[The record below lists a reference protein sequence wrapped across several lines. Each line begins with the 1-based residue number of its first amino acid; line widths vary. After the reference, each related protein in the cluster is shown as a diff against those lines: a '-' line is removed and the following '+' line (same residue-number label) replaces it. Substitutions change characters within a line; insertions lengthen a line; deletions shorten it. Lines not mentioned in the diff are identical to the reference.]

1 MKANDDLRVIKLI
14 ADLGLSFDCASKGEI
29 FKILSYGVPA
39 SRIVYANP
47 VKQHSYIKYAAE
59 TGVYL
64 MTFDNEYELHKI
76 KACFPEAKLVLRILP
91 PQFKATSLLGK
102 KFGCPID
109 EVQRLLQLGKEL
121 QLNIVGI
128 SFHVG
133 SGCMEAKAFSV
144 AIREARKAYDIAE
157 KLGFQ
162 LDLLDIGGG
171 FPGHEDGLAS
181 FSEIVHELNSGL
193 DTYFPEDLK
202 MKIIAEPGRFFV
214 SSSVCLA
221 VNIIGKRI
229 VDQTKNNKETK
240 NISEERKIM
249 YYINESIYGVFNTL
263 LYGSPKLNPKIL
275 NPRSEKQLLYN
286 SSLWGPTCDSV
297 DLIMESCILPELDVG
312 DWIYFENLGA
322 YALSA
327 CSKFNGFPLIDRV
340 YTCQK
345 DLSHF
350 L

>member
-1 MKANDDLRVIKLI
+1 MYFLCTQTTITMKANDDLRVIKLI

-29 FKILSYGVPA
+29 LKILSYGVPA

-171 FPGHEDGLAS
+171 FPGHEDGLES
-181 FSEIVHELNSGL
+181 FSEK
-193 DTYFPEDLK
+193 LK
-202 MKIIAEPGRFFV
+202 IYLKKEKLCTT
-214 SSSVCLA
+214 S
-221 VNIIGKRI
+221 
-229 VDQTKNNKETK
+229 TKA
-240 NISEERKIM
+240 SM
-249 YYINESIYGVFNTL
+249 
-263 LYGSPKLNPKIL
+263 
-275 NPRSEKQLLYN
+275 PRSEKQLLYN

-327 CSKFNGFPLIDRV
+327 CSTFNGFPLIDRV